1 MTTTEPTSVE
11 VFAVDPEEIAV
22 NTVRTLTIDAIS
34 RARSGHPGAAMAL
47 APVAFTLWNRALRY
61 DVESATWA
69 NRDRFVLS
77 AGHASMLLYSLLH
90 LARVKD
96 GDGSRLAIELDDI
109 KRFRQLGSRCAGH
122 PERELDSAIEVT
134 TGPLGT
140 GIATSVGMAIA
151 GKWKA
156 ERFNRPGH
164 ELFDYDVYAIAG
176 DGDLMEGIGQEA
188 AALAG
193 HLQLD
198 NLCWIYDSNQVT
210 IEGDTD
216 LAFTEDVAA
225 RFRAYGWIVDFVADA
240 NDRES
245 LARALQRFRANTRPT
260 LVVVHSVIGYGA
272 PTKQGTAAAHSEPL
286 GEAEARAAK
295 RHYGWPEDAEF
306 LVPAQAYA
314 AFDEGIGA
322 RGRLAHSAW
331 DDLRESYRRAHP
343 DLSGELDRLEAH
355 ELPADWYRE
364 LPSFAVDQGP
374 LAGRVANAEVL
385 NAVARAVPW
394 LIGGASDLAPSTK
407 TLLTGDAG
415 HFSAT
420 ERGGRNLHFGVRES
434 AAAAIANGLALC
446 GLRPFQAGFLVFSDF
461 QRGPIRLGALMEL
474 PVVHILTHDSIA
486 MGEDGPTH
494 QPVEQLAS
502 LRAMPNLIDIRPAD
516 ANEIVEAWRVIVG
529 IDRSPIALILSKQ
542 DLPVIDRSRFGA
554 ASGLAQGAY
563 VLADP
568 TEDVRPDVIIIAS
581 GSEVSLA
588 LDAWEQLRSEG
599 VRARVVS
606 MPSWELFERQAEEY
620 RAEVLPPDITARVV
634 VEQAAAFGWERYAGT
649 TGSIIAMRSFGRSAP
664 AADVQQ
670 FFGFTTENIVAEA
683 NRQLRQR
690 TEVTP

>member
-1 MTTTEPTSVE
+1 
-11 VFAVDPEEIAV
+11 
-22 NTVRTLTIDAIS
+22 
-34 RARSGHPGAAMAL
+34 
-47 APVAFTLWNRALRY
+47 
-61 DVESATWA
+61 
-69 NRDRFVLS
+69 
-77 AGHASMLLYSLLH
+77 MLLYSLLH
-90 LARVKD
+90 LAQVRDAD
-96 GDGSRLAIELDDI
+96 GQRMAIELDDI
-109 KRFRQLGSRCAGH
+109 KSFRQLGSRCAGH

-151 GKWKA
+151 SKWRA
-156 ERFNRPGH
+156 ARFNQPGYA
-164 ELFDYDVYAIAG
+164 LFDYDVYSIAG

-210 IEGDTD
+210 IEGDTE

-225 RFRAYGWIVDFVADA
+225 RFRAYGWIVEFVADA

-245 LARALQRFRANTRPT
+245 LARALERFRMNSRPT
-260 LVVVHSVIGYGA
+260 LIVVHSVIGYGA

-306 LVPAQAYA
+306 LVPAEAYV
-314 AFDEGIGA
+314 AFDEGIGE
-322 RGRLAHSAW
+322 RGRRVHSEW
-331 DDLRESYRRAHP
+331 VDLRERYRTSFP
-343 DLSGELDRLEAH
+343 ELSEELDRFEAH
-355 ELPADWYRE
+355 GLPDDWHKA
-364 LPSFAVDQGP
+364 LPSFTVEQGP
-374 LAGRVANAEVL
+374 LAGRAANAEVL

-407 TLLTGDAG
+407 TLLGGDAG

-474 PVVHILTHDSIA
+474 PVVHILTHDSIG

-494 QPVEQLAS
+494 QPIEQLAS

-516 ANEIVEAWRVIVG
+516 ANEVVEAWKVIAG
-529 IDRSPIALILSKQ
+529 TERSPIALVLSKQ

-554 ASGLAQGAY
+554 ASGLARGAY
-563 VLADP
+563 ILADP
-568 TEDVRPDVIIIAS
+568 AEDARPDVIIIAT
-581 GSEVSLA
+581 GSEVGRA
-588 LDAWEQLRSEG
+588 LEAWEELTAAG
-599 VRARVVS
+599 VHTRVVS
-606 MPSWELFERQAEEY
+606 MPSWELFERQPTEY
-620 RAEVLPPDITARVV
+620 RAEVLPPGITARVV

-649 TGSIIAMRSFGRSAP
+649 SGSIIAMRSFGRSAP
-664 AADVQQ
+664 AGEVEK
-670 FFGFTTENIVAEA
+670 FFGFTVENIVGEA
-683 NRQLRQR
+683 RRQLIDGSQR
-690 TEVTP
+690 YARSEETA

>member
-1 MTTTEPTSVE
+1 MTTTERTSVE
-11 VFAVDPEEIAV
+11 VRAADPEEIAV
-22 NTVRTLTIDAIS
+22 NTVRTLTIDAIA
-34 RARSGHPGAAMAL
+34 RAHSGHPGAAMAL
-47 APVAFTLWNRALRY
+47 APVGFTLWNRALRY
-61 DVESATWA
+61 DVDSPTWA

-90 LARVKD
+90 LSRVKD
-96 GDGSRLAIELDDI
+96 ADGSRLAIELDDI
-109 KRFRQLGSRCAGH
+109 RSFRQLGSRCAGH
-122 PERELDSAIEVT
+122 PEREIDGAIEVT

-156 ERFNRPGH
+156 ERFNRPGYR
-164 ELFDYDVYAIAG
+164 LFDYDVYAIAG

-188 AALAG
+188 AGLAG
-193 HLQLD
+193 HLELD

-210 IEGDTD
+210 IEGDTE

-225 RFRAYGWIVDFVADA
+225 RFRAYGWVVEFVADA

-245 LARALQRFRANTRPT
+245 LARALERFKTNARPT
-260 LVVVHSVIGYGA
+260 LIVVHSVIGYGA

-306 LVPAQAYA
+306 LVPAEAYE
-314 AFDEGIGA
+314 AFAEGIGD
-322 RGRLAHSAW
+322 RGHRLRHAW
-331 DDLRESYRRAHP
+331 DNLRESYRQAFP
-343 DLSGELDRLEAH
+343 VLSAELDRLEAQN
-355 ELPADWYRE
+355 LPVDWDHE
-364 LPSFAVDQGP
+364 LPSFTVEHGP
-374 LAGRVANAEVL
+374 LAGRAANAEVL

-420 ERGGRNLHFGVRES
+420 DRGGRNLHFGVRES

-474 PVVHILTHDSIA
+474 PVVHILTHDSIG

-516 ANEIVEAWRVIVG
+516 ANEVVEAWRVILAV
-529 IDRSPIALILSKQ
+529 DRSPVALVLAKQ

-554 ASGLAQGAY
+554 ASGLARGAY
-563 VLADP
+563 ILADP
-568 TEDVRPDVIIIAS
+568 SDGVLPDVIIIAT
-581 GSEVSLA
+581 GSEVSRA
-588 LDAWEQLRSEG
+588 LDAWEQLSAEG

-606 MPSWELFERQAEEY
+606 MPSWALFERQPEEY
-620 RAEVLPPDITARVV
+620 RAEVLPPEITARVV

-649 TGSIIAMRSFGRSAP
+649 NGAIIAMRSFGRSAP
-664 AADVQQ
+664 AADVQR

-683 NRQLRQR
+683 KGQLS
-690 TEVTP
+690 

>member
-1 MTTTEPTSVE
+1 M
-11 VFAVDPEEIAV
+11 AV
-22 NTVRTLTIDAIS
+22 NAIRTLTIDAIA

-47 APVAFTLWNRALRY
+47 APVGFTLWNKAMNY
-61 DVESATWA
+61 DVEAPTWV

-96 GDGSRLAIELDDI
+96 ADGHRLAVELDDI
-109 KRFRQLGSRCAGH
+109 KNFRQLGSRCAGH
-122 PERELDSAIEVT
+122 PEHELDSAIEVT

-151 GKWKA
+151 GKWQA
-156 ERFNRPGH
+156 DRFNRPGYT
-164 ELFDYDVYAIAG
+164 LFDYNVYSIAG

-193 HLQLD
+193 HLRLD

-210 IEGDTD
+210 IEGDTE

-225 RFRAYGWIVDFVADA
+225 RFRAYGWIVEFVADA

-245 LARALQRFRANTRPT
+245 LARALDRFRENSRPT
-260 LVVVHSVIGYGA
+260 LIVVHSVIGYGA

-286 GEAEARAAK
+286 GEDEARAAK
-295 RHYGWPEDAEF
+295 RHYGWPEDGDF
-306 LVPAQAYA
+306 LVPPEAYE
-314 AFDEGIGA
+314 AFDKGIA
-322 RGRLAHSAW
+322 HRG
-331 DDLRESYRRAHP
+331 RRAHR
-343 DLSGELDRLEAH
+343 SWAELFTRYREEYPALAEEFIRFQDKA
-355 ELPADWYRE
+355 LPADWDRD
-364 LPSFAVDQGP
+364 LPSWEAEDGP
-374 LAGRVANAEVL
+374 LAARAANAEVL

-407 TLLTGDAG
+407 TLLTGYAG
-415 HFSAT
+415 HFSAS

-434 AAAAIANGLALC
+434 AAAAIANGLALS

-474 PVVHILTHDSIA
+474 PVVHILTHDSIG

-516 ANEIVEAWRVIVG
+516 ANEVAEAWRTIVG
-529 IDRSPIALILSKQ
+529 IDRSSVALVLSKQ
-542 DLPVIDRSRFGA
+542 DLPVIDRHRFA
-554 ASGLAQGAY
+554 PASGLARGAY
-563 VLADP
+563 ILA
-568 TEDVRPDVIIIAS
+568 ENEGSVHPDVIIIAT
-581 GSEVSLA
+581 GSEVSRA
-588 LDAWEQLRSEG
+588 LDAWEELSREG
-599 VRARVVS
+599 VNARVVS
-606 MPSWELFERQAEEY
+606 MPSWELFERQSAGY

-649 TGSIIAMRSFGRSAP
+649 SGSVIAMRSFGRSAP
-664 AADVQQ
+664 AADVQRH
-670 FFGFTTENIVAEA
+670 FGFTTENIVREA
-683 NRQLRQR
+683 KRQIVGARSEER
-690 TEVTP
+690 E